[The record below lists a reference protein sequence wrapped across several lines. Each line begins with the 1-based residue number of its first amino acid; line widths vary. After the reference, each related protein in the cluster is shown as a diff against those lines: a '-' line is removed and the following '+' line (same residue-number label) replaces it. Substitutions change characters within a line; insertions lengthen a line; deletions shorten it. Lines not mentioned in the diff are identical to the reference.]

1 MLDLAT
7 PVPADPRPSA
17 GADCGVSPF
26 GTAVVTEPSALRLP
40 DFVRARGGVR
50 LAFAAGAARTYAH
63 TVAERGSF
71 RVRMPRLAAGCEA
84 VLINTGG
91 GLTGGDRMEVEI
103 ASAAGTEAV
112 VTTQAAEKIYRS
124 DGPATEIET
133 TLRLDRASRLA
144 WLPQETILFDR
155 ARLARRLTIEMSG
168 EARLLLAESMFFGR
182 RAMGERLTEGV
193 FHDRWRLRR
202 DGRLIFAEDVR
213 LDGALDARLARAA
226 IGAGAVA
233 TGTIL
238 LAAPE
243 AESRLEEAR
252 ALLADTRPGPPV
264 ERAATA
270 FGGLLVIRLV
280 SADAQALR
288 DRLVHVVEHLRGQ
301 VMPRS
306 W

>member
-1 MLDLAT
+1 MLDFAAPLRL
-7 PVPADPRPSA
+7 DPRPSA

-26 GTAVVTEPSALRLP
+26 GDTTLSAPAAPRLP

-50 LAFAAGAARTYAH
+50 LTFAAGAARTYAH

-103 ASAAGTEAV
+103 ACAAGTEAV
-112 VTTQAAEKIYRS
+112 VTTQAAEKVYRS
-124 DGPATEIET
+124 DGPETEIET
-133 TLRLDRASRLA
+133 TLRLASTSRLA

-155 ARLARRLTIEMSG
+155 ARLARRLNVEMGG
-168 EARLLLAESMFFGR
+168 EARLLLAETVFFGR
-182 RAMGERLTEGV
+182 RAMGERLGEGV
-193 FHDRWRLRR
+193 FRDRWRLRR
-202 DGRLIFAEDVR
+202 DGRLIFAEDIR
-213 LDGALDARLARAA
+213 LDGAIDAQLARRA

-233 TGTIL
+233 TATIV

-243 AESRLEEAR
+243 ADGRLEEAR
-252 ALLADTRPGPPV
+252 ALLAVPRPGAPV

-270 FGGLLVIRLV
+270 FAGLLVIRLV

-288 DRLVHVVEHLRGQ
+288 DRLVHVVEQLRGQ
-301 VMPRS
+301 PMPRS

>member
-1 MLDLAT
+1 MLDFAAPLN
-7 PVPADPRPSA
+7 PDPRPSA
-17 GADCGVSPF
+17 GAKCGVSPF
-26 GTAVVTEPSALRLP
+26 GDTALSEAAPPRLP
-40 DFVRARGGVR
+40 EFVRARGGVR

-103 ASAAGTEAV
+103 ACAAGSDAV

-124 DGPATEIET
+124 DGPETEIET
-133 TLRLDRASRLA
+133 TLRLAPTSRLA

-155 ARLARRLTIEMSG
+155 ARLARRLEVEMSAD
-168 EARLLLAESMFFGR
+168 ARLLIAESVFFGR
-182 RAMGERLTEGV
+182 RAMGERLDEGL
-193 FHDRWRLRR
+193 FRDRWRLRR

-213 LDGALDARLARAA
+213 LDGAIDARLARPA
-226 IGAGAVA
+226 IGAGTVA
-233 TGTIL
+233 TATLL

-243 AESRLEEAR
+243 AEGRLEEAR
-252 ALLADTRPGPPV
+252 ALLAVPRPGPPV

-270 FGGLLVIRLV
+270 FAGLLVIRLV

-301 VMPRS
+301 AMPRS